1 MAENQEKTL
10 AMPSNPSRAD
20 TNSSRY
26 KKKEEAPIREAS
38 QEQEVKDSISQF
50 LFEKKL
56 THSDVKGQNRI
67 IIPKAYAEQFFGEFA
82 KLKTSARIFMDDM
95 RTGKVW
101 NFCFRSWQNG
111 ASRMYVLEGT
121 GKYTLEKNVQVG
133 DFIMLYKDS
142 QTQKYRISTRKKA
155 EEGGI
160 YQPEQD
166 GLPQTNFP
174 VNYEGKNHV
183 QTIKFEVVD
192 EYQPEFLAPEDQT
205 SQLGH
210 APAKIDEEYVMKNF
224 NMSWDAFINFNPFEL

>member
-1 MAENQEKTL
+1 MQSKPTNMAENQEKTL

-38 QEQEVKDSISQF
+38 QVGEVKDSISQF

-142 QTQKYRISTRKKA
+142 QTQKY
-155 EEGGI
+155 
-160 YQPEQD
+160 D